1 MFKWIYAQNSKSN
14 KPNSRNKSN
23 LTYGPLEPRQLLATT
38 ATFTGGEFTLTGD
51 IGADDFVIQVD
62 SNNHLTWSENGGTP
76 TDDLDNI
83 VPGVQFYAMGNPA
96 TPISVTIEGKGGQDK
111 VELDI
116 GPNIGLKNVT
126 VDGGA
131 NIDSLTIQSDLNLL
145 PTGGKLNVK
154 VEQNTVAD
162 NSFIAAP
169 LGFTIQDPGFDGNI
183 AIGDNVTISTR
194 AIAPGGDHFTDPSI
208 EDSANISL
216 QSKEISVGDG
226 TSFLADV
233 EAGSINTPADVTL
246 DAQDQLASFLEFVS
260 LIDDL
265 AAGTVSVGD
274 ALKFLNQEATA
285 FVDLGTVE
293 IRGRDITIKAFA
305 GGTSEIP
312 SIKKIIQAIT
322 DSNISFLETTADF
335 LYDKLEDYI
344 TSATDLP
351 AFFAK
356 EKTSATVTIGEGSI
370 IDAASEVKISAKTDS
385 HETVKVKSKY
395 QAIAVMLSES
405 NAEVTIEE
413 GVQIDAQNQVE
424 IKTDVDLSSKAEA
437 TTPKNEDPA
446 DTEERLSFAFALAE
460 TDLNSTIYIAPNS
473 NISAGTDVTIHAKG
487 KQKAESKASSS
498 VYTEGGIGLVLAFSF
513 PTSNV
518 AAEVEGNV
526 TAFTGT
532 PGFEDDQ
539 GITIKAEL
547 DTEEESVALSGLG
560 GKAKPFKPNTTVANV
575 KTFFTKKI
583 KPILVALKLNN
594 LTNGTNVPIDFA
606 SALALNEANN
616 DVLARVGSESNLYS
630 NQDILVKSRL
640 ETLTRTLAESA
651 IENKTS
657 DAGKENMISTAV
669 VVGLYNNSSRAILD
683 NGATADAK
691 REIRVDAT
699 TTYPFKEPVSLIDK
713 GSTRVL
719 KLKGNSWA
727 RSHSLDGKSTIAGS
741 LNYQDYNTTT
751 HAKIGAEANI
761 NQLPAAW
768 DIDQSV
774 KVNAATNFIL
784 VDITGVFELDIV
796 LAEVLNSSS
805 FWNTLNNGG
814 FIDFTKALWKAV
826 KKDYKTSDIGLG
838 TDAKNTAVGGAWSF
852 TDIFDDTEASIGENS
867 NVRAG
872 LDGSVT
878 VTATSK
884 LKHLSFAA
892 SGGKSEK
899 TGIAGSFAHNRQNTN
914 TRAFIEQGSQ
924 VTAGKIS
931 VASNSDAS
939 NFAFA
944 GSAIR
949 SSNYGFGASI
959 ATNKINRT
967 NLAYIGS
974 PGELLYE
981 SAFVAPGGL
990 SVKATSEGGFYAN
1003 ALSGVVPSKGTASNV
1018 APSTTPPASI
1028 PIPANFVSKGKTG
1041 KFGLSVS
1048 ADVAINNVKD
1058 DTQAYINDGGTFL
1071 AKDVSVSAKSKAPL
1085 IAVAGSA
1092 AINGKENS
1100 VGLAGTYTHNIL
1112 TGSAKAWIENSTI
1125 QTTSGGLSI
1134 IAERE
1139 KGGSLWSI
1147 NASAASAGNVEVA
1160 GNVSLNKTNW
1170 ITESALLL
1178 ADVHSAAGATL
1189 SSQDNSKV
1197 WSFAGAVDF
1206 SGKLGFSSSF
1216 SMNNLTTT
1224 TNALVEG
1231 SQLELE
1237 RDLSLS
1243 AVNQAKITSVAGGF
1257 SNGKKLAVAGTIA
1270 LNEVNSTVSARVAGG
1285 SDVTATTVNTTATD
1299 DSDILAVSGAATVA
1313 KGSGFVGGFAGNN
1326 VQQSVH
1332 AEIDQSTTDTTGSS
1346 SVKAESKGR
1355 IQSFTAGV
1363 SIQDQF
1369 AFAGSMAINNIQ
1381 SDTIAKINQ
1390 SDVEAGGQINVQAA
1404 SDGTINAFSGN
1415 FAGVGSAAVGA
1426 AVSIN
1431 NQTNNVESSIVE
1443 SDIQAEEGSVNVS
1456 ADTESIVRSLAV
1468 GGAYAEVFALGGSV
1482 STNNINSSTDAH
1494 ITSSSVTAGS
1504 DTSVT
1509 TSNQDTI
1516 KALTGGIAAAST
1528 AAVGAAVGVNKIDS
1542 NLRACIVDSVVTVA
1556 GDVDVSTLNQSE
1568 LESLAIGGAYA
1579 GTFALGGSV
1588 SVNQIDVDNRACI
1601 MGDSTVTA
1609 GGDITVSAVDDSSIK
1624 ALAPGLGVSGTA
1636 AVGIAVVDND
1646 INREIEATISGS
1658 TATAGG
1664 DVTTTVDVKSLQTGI
1679 GIGGALASAV
1689 AIAGSSVSNRVDQ
1702 TIGSSI
1708 ANGSHVTAGDD
1719 VVVQAHV
1726 DNSLN
1731 TNVVSGA
1738 GSNGF
1743 SLAGSIATVH
1753 VDSEVTSR
1761 IGDAV
1766 TIDAGQNVVV
1776 ESVDTTTVDSLAG
1789 TGAVG
1794 IAAAG
1799 VGASVSTVQV
1809 HKNTLAFIGENSNVS
1824 AATDMLRPTTVYDGE
1839 YNSAGDFLS
1848 EQIFGVAVQA
1858 TSNEEITNLSA
1869 TGGVGLY
1876 AGVAGAVTVEVIS
1889 PHVEA
1894 WIGKN
1899 SVVDANHAGIDID
1912 PNDPNH
1918 EKQSIN
1924 VNVSAVS
1931 NLTVNS
1937 TDGAGAVG
1945 AAGIAGAVD
1954 VGKIDHF
1961 VWAHIEA
1968 DAKVSAYHDVDLH
1981 GLSQIDVKS
1990 EVGAVGAGVAGLS
2003 GSVSVWNIGSE
2014 FDTDY
2019 WIEGVKS
2026 SAIDADG
2033 TTIDVFA
2040 SDAASVTTSRRDTFN
2055 NTEDSKP
2062 KTLKDDLHSKDGPS
2076 GVIATVKQTAEV
2088 IAGDDIDVRAREW
2101 MLIDNSAG
2109 GIGVGIAGVGASV
2122 ALVNV
2127 HSDTEANVYG
2137 TVSAEDDIFVQAS
2150 LEETNSTRAWAGQGG
2165 LGAIGASVA
2174 VVNESSDQ
2182 TARVANEATVV
2193 KADQLKIKSDVIQSL
2208 ETKSNQAVL
2217 GLGTVG
2223 ASVSKINAD
2232 GTTEAYISESTIGH
2246 GKTPAGGD
2254 NPCDTGMATVTNVQ
2268 VKTNANI
2275 NLESKATA
2283 IDAGIVSGAG
2293 TIAKVNATPQFL
2305 TWVGDGSH
2313 LQIAENLLVKSNT
2326 LIDGTTDA
2334 LGVSPLNGVSYG
2346 VAISKATVQP
2356 IIRTHLGEVNACVG
2370 TDVAIQSNNIS
2381 NATSEGQAVTIAVVN
2396 GNGLIAN
2403 AFAKPDA
2410 RTWLGDRTTQLEV
2423 GRDVLV
2429 ASNVTQNAET
2439 DAHGLTVA
2447 LVGGGVIRSLA
2458 DASGYIST
2466 EVGRSV
2472 DLVVGNNLS
2481 VISTVDGDADAFAT
2495 APGGGIFNFFGTRAN
2510 SHASFDSN
2518 SMISSVSNLDVGG
2531 DTLVEAI
2538 SNRKSNAEI
2547 DAFNLSVGAAIG
2559 ATKANAYSEGKT
2571 IASVTGKINQTN
2583 DLMINANDK
2592 NITTSR
2598 AKSTEIGL
2606 ISGAGVKSKVHVNPI
2621 VKSELSSSVNSAGNI
2636 AISSNSDSKVQA
2648 HAQTLGV
2655 SGAGAGRT
2663 ESTVEAAPNVTSRLG
2678 ANASV
2683 TALGNLTISAD
2694 QSLNTLTGGTASVTG
2709 EGGQI
2714 GIGLSGLALN
2724 LDASAAPLV
2733 TAKIQSGA
2741 SVIDVQDLTVTSS
2754 SANQLSALDDSYSIG
2769 GLLSGGKSK
2778 SNVQSGGA
2786 VTSAVNGAI
2795 GKVHDVTISASATG
2809 ISNAESTA
2817 GSYSLGVGLG
2827 GANTNTSINH
2837 QVASRLNSDVFA
2849 TGDVTV
2855 VAESIG
2861 DANSNS
2867 KAVTVG
2873 GLAGVGNTSAISEVA
2888 PSIESKIGARTNVHS
2903 AGDITV
2909 ESRHNV
2915 DASGNRLNFG
2925 ADSKAQSANVAVGVG
2940 VQNTKAIANSKP
2952 ILNSVVDNS
2961 ASLNA
2966 GSGIDVTSNSFS
2978 DSKTDADGFVFG
2990 LVAAVGGLRSEATS
3004 DGTTKSTLNNIDS
3017 AIANDGEINIVAE
3030 SRSNADANA
3039 KVGGG
3044 AAVVG
3049 ANAATSTAT
3058 SAPVVLAHVDS
3069 RNPITTE
3076 RTFDV
3081 NIVSDVSGDVTSA
3094 AKETGVAIGF
3104 NTGSV
3109 KANANWEPTAK
3120 TTVGNDTPI
3129 NSGGD
3134 LSIKAYSNY
3143 LDNGN
3148 ADTDR
3153 KVIAETTSQ
3162 GGALFGGRVA
3172 RSNVDLRPVVHAQ
3185 IGGGVELEALY
3196 DFELSARS
3204 NNILDLDATTKLIG
3218 LAGVSKAFAH
3228 ADVWISTRAE
3238 TQPSTIQSTIVAGG
3252 DIDFDSETLFTADA
3266 YSKARAKTPLAFR
3279 KASSIIDT
3287 HLLDTLSIVDSVDLF
3302 AAIDLNIIAEKIK
3315 QASTTAIVFLGI
3327 ATSEINDS
3335 NVSTKT
3341 ILSNYTTTFGNTYSD
3356 MEIHPF
3362 DPIISKA
3369 KAIILDDLRISK
3381 TDFKTLLKKGYI
3393 SAKANIST
3401 NALIFAQLASDKEP
3415 TSGNTIKVIAELK
3428 KLKTDAIAEFRTN
3441 RKGKFDV
3448 QATDDL
3454 NLTVVADFPFVK
3466 TIKKTFTQSPDRA
3479 LKYKA
3484 KIIWRAGQGRGF
3496 NSLIGSS
3503 GDDGNNANKRPSFR
3517 ASNGKNQPAD
3527 STKARSS
3534 WNKTM
3539 PTDQDRKGERDKAFT
3554 DWSRDNDE
3562 KKKLTD
3568 SLTDQM
3574 FEEQF
3579 SFQIN

>member
-1 MFKWIYAQNSKSN
+1 MFKWIYAQNSQSN
-14 KPNSRNKSN
+14 KPNSRTKAN
-23 LTYGPLEPRQLLATT
+23 LAYGPLEPRQLLATT

-51 IGADDFVIQVD
+51 LGGDDFVIQVD
-62 SNNHLTWSENGGTP
+62 SSNHLTWSENGGTP
-76 TDDLDNI
+76 TDDLDNTD
-83 VPGVQFYAMGNPA
+83 PGVQFYAMGNPA
-96 TPISVTIEGKGGQDK
+96 TPISVTIEGKGGQDT

-145 PTGGKLNVK
+145 PTGGKLDVK
-154 VEQNTVAD
+154 VEQNTIAD
-162 NSFIAAP
+162 NTFIAAP
-169 LGFTIQDPGFDGNI
+169 LGFTIKDPGFDGNI
-183 AIGDNVTISTR
+183 TIGDNVTISTR
-194 AIAPGGDHFTDPSI
+194 AIATGGDHFTDPSI
-208 EDSANISL
+208 EDSANITL

-226 TSFLADV
+226 TTFLADV
-233 EAGSINTPADVTL
+233 EAGSIHTPADVTL
-246 DAQDQLASFLEFVS
+246 DAQDQLASFLEFAS

-265 AAGTVSVGD
+265 VAGTVSPLD
-274 ALKFLNQEATA
+274 ALNFLDQEASA
-285 FVDLGTVE
+285 FIDLGTVE
-293 IRGRDITIKAFA
+293 IRGKDIVLKAFA
-305 GGTSEIP
+305 GGSSKMPTIG
-312 SIKKIIQAIT
+312 KIIKAIN
-322 DSNISFLETTADF
+322 DPNISFLETAADF
-335 LYDKLEDYI
+335 LDGQLNSMI
-344 TSATDLP
+344 TSITDLP
-351 AFFAK
+351 AFFAQ
-356 EKTSATVTIGEGSI
+356 ERTVATIRIGQNSI
-370 IDAASEVKISAKTDS
+370 LDAASEVKITAKTLS
-385 HETVKVKSKY
+385 AESVTVKSKY

-405 NAEVTIEE
+405 TADIDIEE
-413 GVQIDAQNQVE
+413 GVEIDAENKVE
-424 IKTDVDLSSKAEA
+424 IKTSVDLSSTAKA
-437 TTPKNEDPA
+437 TTAKNLDPA
-446 DTEERLSFAFALAE
+446 NSKERISFAFALAR
-460 TDLNSTIYIAPNS
+460 TDLNSTIFIAPNS
-473 NISAGTDVTIHAKG
+473 NISAGTDVVIHAKG
-487 KQKAESKASSS
+487 KQKVKSEASSS
-498 VYTEGGIGLVLAFSF
+498 VYKDGGIGLVLAFSF
-513 PTSNV
+513 PNANV

-532 PGFEDDQ
+532 PGFEDDH
-539 GITIKAEL
+539 GISIIAEL
-547 DTEEESVALSGLG
+547 HTEEDSQAISGLG
-560 GKAKPFKPNTTVANV
+560 GETPKFKASLTKAKV
-575 KTFFTKKI
+575 KKFFTKKI
-583 KPILVALKLNN
+583 KPILDHLKIQN

-606 SALALNEANN
+606 SALALNESDN
-616 DVLARVGSESNLYS
+616 DVLARVGGESNLYS
-630 NQDILVKSRL
+630 NQDILVKSSL
-640 ETLTRTLAESA
+640 VSKMRTFAEST
-651 IENKTS
+651 IDDKTA

-691 REIRVDAT
+691 REIKVDAT
-699 TTYPFKEPVSLIDK
+699 TTYPFKNPVSIIKK
-713 GSTRVL
+713 GSTRIL

-727 RSHSLDGKSTIAGS
+727 RSHSLNGKSTIAGS

-751 HAKIGAEANI
+751 HAKIGSGANI

-774 KVNAATNFIL
+774 KVSAATNFLLI
-784 VDITGVFELDIV
+784 DITGVFELDIV
-796 LAEVLNSSS
+796 LAEVLNISS
-805 FWNTLNNGG
+805 FWQTLRNDGL
-814 FIDFTKALWKAV
+814 IDFSKALWKAV
-826 KKDYKTSDIGLG
+826 KKDIGSSDLGFG
-838 TDAKNTAVGGAWSF
+838 TDAKKTAVGGAWSF
-852 TDIFDDTEASIGENS
+852 TDIFDDTEASIGANS
-867 NVRAG
+867 NINAG
-872 LDGSVT
+872 LDGNVT

-884 LKHLSFAA
+884 LNHLSFAA
-892 SGGKSEK
+892 SGGESEK
-899 TGIAGSFAHNRQNTN
+899 TGIAGSFAHNRQISN
-914 TRAFIEQGSQ
+914 TRAFIGHGSQ
-924 VTAGKIS
+924 VNGGKIS
-931 VASNSDAS
+931 IASNSDVN
-939 NFAFA
+939 NFGFA

-949 SSNYGFGASI
+949 SGNSGFGVSI
-959 ATNKINRT
+959 ATNKITRS
-967 NLAYIGS
+967 NLAYIGF
-974 PGELLYE
+974 PGEPMYE
-981 SAFVAPGGL
+981 SMFSAPGGL
-990 SVKATSEGGFYAN
+990 SVIAKSEGGFYAN
-1003 ALSGVVPSKGTASNV
+1003 ALSGVFPSKGTASNV
-1018 APSTTPPASI
+1018 APSTTPTSPI
-1028 PIPANFVSKGKTG
+1028 PIPSNFVSKGKTG

-1048 ADVAINNVKD
+1048 ADIAINNVQD
-1058 DTQAYINDGGTFL
+1058 DTQAFINDKGTFE
-1071 AKDVSVSAKSKAPL
+1071 AKDIAVTAKNKTPL

-1092 AINGKENS
+1092 AINGKDNS

-1112 TGSAKAWIENSTI
+1112 SGSAMAWIANSTI
-1125 QTTSGGLSI
+1125 HTTTGGLSI
-1134 IAERE
+1134 TSQRE
-1139 KGGSLWSI
+1139 DGASLWSL
-1147 NASAASAGNVEVA
+1147 NASAASAGKVEVA
-1160 GNVSLNKTNW
+1160 GNVSLNNANW
-1170 ITESALLL
+1170 ITESALHF

-1189 SSQDNSKV
+1189 SASDNSKV
-1197 WSFAGAVDF
+1197 WSFAGAIDF

-1216 SMNNLTTT
+1216 SKNDLTTT
-1224 TNALVEG
+1224 TSTLVEG

-1237 RDLSLS
+1237 RDLSLI
-1243 AVNQAKITSVAGGF
+1243 ALNDAAITSVAGGF
-1257 SNGKKLAVAGTIA
+1257 SNGEKLAVAGTIA
-1270 LNEVNSTVSARVAGG
+1270 LNEINSNVSALLTD
-1285 SDVTATTVNTTATD
+1285 SSEVTAAAVSISATD
-1299 DSDILAVSGAATVA
+1299 ESDIVAISGAATVA
-1313 KGSGFVGGFAGNN
+1313 KGSGFVGSFSGNN
-1326 VQQSVH
+1326 VQQTVT
-1332 AEIDQSTTDTTGSS
+1332 AQINQSTTDATGSTS
-1346 SVKAESKGR
+1346 LTANSKGR
-1355 IQSFTAGV
+1355 IQSFAAGV

-1381 SDTIAKINQ
+1381 STTSTKINQ
-1390 SDVEAGGQINVQAA
+1390 SDVETGGQLNVRAA
-1404 SDGTINAFSGN
+1404 SNGTINAFSGN
-1415 FAGVGSAAVGA
+1415 FGGVGSAAVGA

-1431 NQTNNVESSIVE
+1431 NQNNTVESSIVE
-1443 SDIQAEEGSVNVS
+1443 STVQAEEGSVTVS
-1456 ADTESIVRSLAV
+1456 ADTKSIIRSLAV
-1468 GGAYAEVFALGGSV
+1468 GGAFAQAFALGGSV
-1482 STNNINSSTDAH
+1482 STNNINSNTDAH
-1494 ITSSSVTAGS
+1494 ITSTSLTAGS
-1504 DTSVT
+1504 DVSVT
-1509 TSNQDTI
+1509 ASNQDTI
-1516 KALTGGIAAAST
+1516 KALTGGVAGAST
-1528 AAVGAAVGVNKIDS
+1528 AAVGAAVSVNKIDS
-1542 NLRACIVDSVVTVA
+1542 NLRACIVDSVVTVG
-1556 GDVDVSTLNQSE
+1556 GDVEVSTSNQSE
-1568 LESLAIGGAYA
+1568 ISSLAVGGAYA
-1579 GTFALGGSV
+1579 GTFALGGAV
-1588 SVNQIDVDNRACI
+1588 SINQIDVNSRACI
-1601 MGDSTVTA
+1601 MDDSVVTA
-1609 GGDITVSAVDDSSIK
+1609 GGDITVSSFDDSFIK
-1624 ALAPGLGVSGTA
+1624 ALAPGIGISGTA

-1646 INREIEATISGS
+1646 INRTVQSTISNS
-1658 TATAGG
+1658 SATAGG
-1664 DVTTTVDVKSLQTGI
+1664 DVSTTVEVKSLQNGI
-1679 GIGGALASAV
+1679 AIGGALATTA

-1702 TIGSSI
+1702 TIISSI
-1708 ANGSHVTAGDD
+1708 DDGSIISAAED
-1719 VVVQAHV
+1719 VLVGATV
-1726 DNSLN
+1726 DNSIN
-1731 TNVVSGA
+1731 TNVVSGS
-1738 GSNGF
+1738 GSSGF

-1753 VDSEVTSR
+1753 VDSEVTAR
-1761 IGDAV
+1761 IGDSVAV
-1766 TIDAGQNVVV
+1766 DAGQNVIV
-1776 ESVDTTTVDSLAG
+1776 ESIDHTTIDSLAG
-1789 TGAVG
+1789 TGAIG

-1809 HKNTLAFIGENSNVS
+1809 HKNTLAYIGENSNVS

-1848 EQIFGVAVQA
+1848 ETIFGVAVQA
-1858 TSNEEITNLSA
+1858 TSNQEITNLSA

-1954 VGKIDHF
+1954 VGKVDHF
-1961 VWAHIEA
+1961 VWAHIDA
-1968 DAKVSAYHDVDLH
+1968 DAEVSAYNDVDLH

-1990 EVGAVGAGVAGLS
+1990 AVGAVGAGVAGLS

-2014 FDTDY
+2014 FDSDY

-2026 SAIDADG
+2026 SSLDADG

-2040 SDAASVTTSRRDTFN
+2040 SDATSVTTTRRDTFN
-2055 NTEDSKP
+2055 NTQDSKP

-2076 GVIATVKQTAEV
+2076 GVIATVKQGAEI

-2101 MLIDNSAG
+2101 MLVDNSAG
-2109 GIGVGIAGVGASV
+2109 GVGVGIAGVGASV

-2137 TVSAEDDIFVQAS
+2137 IVAADDDIFVQAS
-2150 LEETNSTRAWAGQGG
+2150 LEEVNNTRAWAGQGG

-2174 VVNESSDQ
+2174 IVNESSDQ
-2182 TARVANEATVV
+2182 TARVAQDATVV
-2193 KADQLKIKSDVIQSL
+2193 KADQLKIKSDVIQDIK
-2208 ETKSNQAVL
+2208 TKTNQAVL

-2223 ASVSKINAD
+2223 ASVSKINAT
-2232 GTTEAYISESTIGH
+2232 GTTEAYISDSTIGL

-2254 NPCDTGMATVTNVQ
+2254 HPCDAAMATVNTVV
-2268 VKTNANI
+2268 VKTNGDI
-2275 NLESKATA
+2275 DLESKATA

-2305 TWVGDGSH
+2305 TWVGNGSH
-2313 LQIAENLLVKSNT
+2313 LQIAEKLSVNSNT
-2326 LIDGTTDA
+2326 LINGTTDA

-2403 AFAKPDA
+2403 SFAKPDA
-2410 RTWLGDRTTQLEV
+2410 RTWLGNRTTQLEV

-2547 DAFNLSVGAAIG
+2547 NAFNLSVGAAIG

-2571 IASVTGKINQTN
+2571 IASITGQINQTN
-2583 DLMINANDK
+2583 DLMINANDT
-2592 NITTSR
+2592 NITTAR
-2598 AKSTEIGL
+2598 AKSTAIGL
-2606 ISGAGVKSKVHVNPI
+2606 VSGAGVKSKVHVNP
-2621 VKSELSSSVNSAGNI
+2621 VVTSELSSTVNSAGNI

-2663 ESTVEAAPNVTSRLG
+2663 ESTVEATPNVTSRLG

-2683 TALGNLTISAD
+2683 TAFGDLNISAD

-2724 LDASAAPLV
+2724 LDASANPLV

-2741 SVIDVQDLTVTSS
+2741 SVVDVQDLTVTSS
-2754 SANQLSALDDSYSIG
+2754 TANQLSALDKSFSIG

-2778 SNVQSGGA
+2778 SNVQSGGV

-2795 GKVHDVTISASATG
+2795 GKVDDVTISASATG
-2809 ISNAESTA
+2809 LATAESTA
-2817 GSYSLGVGLG
+2817 GSYSLGIGLG
-2827 GANTNTSINH
+2827 GANTNTTVDH
-2837 QVASRLNSDVFA
+2837 QVASSLNSDVSA

-2867 KAVTVG
+2867 KGVVGSLAV
-2873 GLAGVGNTSAISEVA
+2873 GVGNTTANSTVNPSA
-2888 PSIESKIGARTNVHS
+2888 ESKIGPRTNVHS
-2903 AGDITV
+2903 AGNITV

-2915 DASGNRLNFG
+2915 DDSGNRLNYG
-2925 ADSKAQSANVAVGVG
+2925 ADSKAESANVAVGVG

-2961 ASLNA
+2961 ASLHA

-2990 LVAAVGGLRSEATS
+2990 LVAAVGSIRSEATS
-3004 DGTTKSTLNNIDS
+3004 DGSTKSTLNNIDS
-3017 AIANDGEINIVAE
+3017 AIADNGDINIVAE

-3039 KVGGG
+3039 KVGNGS
-3044 AAVVG
+3044 AVAGV
-3049 ANAATSTAT
+3049 NAATSTAT

-3069 RNPITTE
+3069 HNPIETE

-3081 NIVSDVSGDVTSA
+3081 NVFSDVSGDVTSA
-3094 AKETGVAIGF
+3094 AKETGVSLVF

-3120 TTVGNDTPI
+3120 ATVGNDTPI

-3134 LSIKAYSNY
+3134 ISIKAYSNY

-3153 KVIAETTSQ
+3153 NVIADTTSR

-3172 RSNVDLRPVVHAQ
+3172 RSNVDIRPVVHAQ
-3185 IGGGVELEALY
+3185 IGGGAEIDALY
-3196 DFELSARS
+3196 DFEISARS

-3238 TQPSTIQSTIVAGG
+3238 TLPSTVQSTIVAGG
-3252 DIDFDSETLFTADA
+3252 DIDFDTQSILTADA
-3266 YSKARAKTPLAFR
+3266 YSKAKAPTPFAFR
-3279 KASSIIDT
+3279 KASSIINT
-3287 HLLDTLSIVDSVDLF
+3287 HQLDTVSIAHSVDLN
-3302 AAIDLNIIAEKIK
+3302 ATNDLTVYAEKIK
-3315 QASTTAIVFLGI
+3315 NANATAVVTLGSSTALVNDISISTAASIHGSSPFTL
-3327 ATSEINDS
+3327 
-3335 NVSTKT
+3335 
-3341 ILSNYTTTFGNTYSD
+3341 GNTLLINSD
-3356 MEIHPF
+3356 

-3369 KAIILDDLRISK
+3369 KAIILDDTRVSK
-3381 TDFKTLLKKGYI
+3381 SDFESLLKQGHI
-3393 SAKANIST
+3393 NAVSSINT
-3401 NALIFAQLASDKEP
+3401 NALVFAQLDSDIEP
-3415 TSGNTIKVIAELK
+3415 TSGKQIKVIAKLR
-3428 KLKTDAIAEFRTN
+3428 KLKTDAIAKFKTK
-3441 RKGKFDV
+3441 RKGNFDV
-3448 QATDDL
+3448 QTSEKL

-3479 LKYKA
+3479 LKYTA
-3484 KIIWRAGQGRGF
+3484 KIIWKAGRSRGF
-3496 NSLIGSS
+3496 NSLIGSN
-3503 GDDGNNANKRPSFR
+3503 GDNDNHAKNRPTFQ
-3517 ASNGKNQPAD
+3517 ASNGRDRLGD
-3527 STKARSS
+3527 STDSRAS
-3534 WNKTM
+3534 WTNGM
-3539 PTDQDRKGERDKAFT
+3539 PNDQDRKGDRDKAFT
-3554 DWSRDNDE
+3554 DWSRDTDE
-3562 KKKLTD
+3562 QKKQTD

-3579 SFQIN
+3579 SFQIH

>member
-23 LTYGPLEPRQLLATT
+23 LAYGPLEPRQLLATT

-51 IGADDFVIQVD
+51 LGGDDFVIQVD

-76 TDDLDNI
+76 TNDLDNTD
-83 VPGVQFYAMGNPA
+83 PGVQFYEMGNPA
-96 TPISVTIEGKGGQDK
+96 TPISMTIEGKGGQDT

-169 LGFTIQDPGFDGNI
+169 LGLTITDPGFDGNI
-183 AIGDNVTISTR
+183 SIGDNVTISTR

-208 EDSANISL
+208 EDSANITL
-216 QSKEISVGDG
+216 KSKEITVGDG
-226 TSFLADV
+226 TTFLADV

-246 DAQDQLASFLEFVS
+246 DAQDQLASFLEFAS

-265 AAGTVSVGD
+265 VAGTVSPID
-274 ALKFLNQEATA
+274 ALNFLNQEASA
-285 FVDLGTVE
+285 FIDLGTVE
-293 IRGRDITIKAFA
+293 IRGKDIVLKAFA
-305 GGTSEIP
+305 GGSSKMPTIGEI
-312 SIKKIIQAIT
+312 ITAIN
-322 DSNISFLETTADF
+322 DPNISFLETAADF
-335 LYDKLEDYI
+335 LDGQLNSMI
-344 TSATDLP
+344 TSITDLP
-351 AFFAK
+351 AFFAQ
-356 EKTSATVTIGEGSI
+356 ERTFATIRIGQNSI
-370 IDAASEVKISAKTDS
+370 LDAASEVKITAKTLS
-385 HETVKVKSKY
+385 AESVTVKSKY

-405 NAEVTIEE
+405 TADIDIEE
-413 GVQIDAQNQVE
+413 GVEIDAENKVE
-424 IKTDVDLSSKAEA
+424 IKTFVDLSSTAKA
-437 TTPKNEDPA
+437 TTAKNLDPA
-446 DTEERLSFAFALAE
+446 NSKERISFAFALAR
-460 TDLNSTIYIAPNS
+460 TDLNSTIFIAPNS
-473 NISAGTDVTIHAKG
+473 NISAGTDVVIHAKG
-487 KQKAESKASSS
+487 KQKVKSDASSS
-498 VYTEGGIGLVLAFSF
+498 VYKDGGIGLVLAFSF
-513 PTSNV
+513 PNANV

-532 PGFEDDQ
+532 PGFEDDH
-539 GITIKAEL
+539 GISIIAEL
-547 DTEEESVALSGLG
+547 DTEEDSQAISGLG
-560 GKAKPFKPNTTVANV
+560 GETPKFKASLTKAKV
-575 KTFFTKKI
+575 KKFFTKKI
-583 KPILVALKLNN
+583 KPILDHLKIQN

-606 SALALNEANN
+606 SAMALNESDN
-616 DVLARVGSESNLYS
+616 DVLARVGGESNLYS
-630 NQDILVKSRL
+630 NQDILVKSSL
-640 ETLTRTLAESA
+640 VSKMRTFAEST
-651 IENKTS
+651 IDDKTT

-669 VVGLYNNSSRAILD
+669 VVGLYDNSSRAILD
-683 NGATADAK
+683 DGVTADAK
-691 REIRVDAT
+691 RTIEVKAT
-699 TTYPFKEPVSLIDK
+699 TDYPFKFPVSIIKK
-713 GSTRVL
+713 GSTRIL

-727 RSHSLDGKSTIAGS
+727 RSHSLNGKSTIAGS

-751 HAKIGAEANI
+751 HAKIGSNANI
-761 NQLPAAW
+761 NQLPAAM

-774 KVNAATNFIL
+774 KVNAATNFLLI
-784 VDITGVFELDIV
+784 DITGVFELDIV
-796 LAEVLNSSS
+796 LAEVLNISS
-805 FWNTLNNGG
+805 FWQTLKNDG
-814 FIDFTKALWKAV
+814 FKDFAKALKKAV
-826 KKDYKTSDIGLG
+826 TKDIGSSDLGFG

-852 TDIFDDTEASIGENS
+852 TDIFDDTEASIGANS
-867 NVRAG
+867 NINAG
-872 LDGSVT
+872 LDGNVT

-884 LKHLSFAA
+884 LNHLSFAA

-899 TGIAGSFAHNRQNTN
+899 TGIAGSFAHNRQITN

-924 VTAGKIS
+924 VTGGKIS
-931 VASNSDAS
+931 VVSNSDAN

-974 PGELLYE
+974 PDELLYE

-1003 ALSGVVPSKGTASNV
+1003 ALSGVVPSKGSASNV
-1018 APSTTPPASI
+1018 APSTTPTPSI

-1058 DTQAYINDGGTFL
+1058 DTQAYINDGGTFM

-1092 AINGKENS
+1092 AINGKEDS

-1189 SSQDNSKV
+1189 SAQDNSKV

-1216 SMNNLTTT
+1216 SKNDLTTT

-1285 SDVTATTVNTTATD
+1285 SDVTATTVNITATD

-1332 AEIDQSTTDTTGSS
+1332 AEINQSTTDTTGSS

-1390 SDVEAGGQINVQAA
+1390 SDVEAGGQVNVQAA

-1456 ADTESIVRSLAV
+1456 AETESIVRSLAV

-1509 TSNQDTI
+1509 ASNQDTI

-1542 NLRACIVDSVVTVA
+1542 NLRACIVDSVVTVG

-1568 LESLAIGGAYA
+1568 IESLSIGGAYA

-1646 INREIEATISGS
+1646 INREIEATISSS

-1664 DVTTTVDVKSLQTGI
+1664 DVTTTVEVKSLQNGI

-1702 TIGSSI
+1702 TIDSSI
-1708 ANGSHVTAGDD
+1708 ANGSYVTAGDD

-1753 VDSEVTSR
+1753 VDSEVTAS
-1761 IGDAV
+1761 IGDEV
-1766 TIDAGQNVVV
+1766 TVDAGQNIVV

-1839 YNSAGDFLS
+1839 YNSSGEFLK

-1858 TSNEEITNLSA
+1858 TSNEDITNLSA

-1961 VWAHIEA
+1961 VWAHIDA

-2014 FDTDY
+2014 FDSDY

-2033 TTIDVFA
+2033 TTIDDFA

-2088 IAGDDIDVRAREW
+2088 IAGDDVDVRAREW

-2109 GIGVGIAGVGASV
+2109 GVGVGIAGVGASV

-2127 HSDTEANVYG
+2127 NSDTEANVYG
-2137 TVSAEDDIFVQAS
+2137 IVAANDDIFVQAS
-2150 LEETNSTRAWAGQGG
+2150 LEEVNNTRAWAGQGG

-2174 VVNESSDQ
+2174 IVNETSDQ
-2182 TARVANEATVV
+2182 TARVAQDATVV
-2193 KADQLKIKSDVIQSL
+2193 KADQLKIKSDVIQDIN
-2208 ETKSNQAVL
+2208 TKTNQAVL

-2223 ASVSKINAD
+2223 ASVSKINAT
-2232 GTTEAYISESTIGH
+2232 GTTEAYISDATIGH

-2254 NPCDTGMATVTNVQ
+2254 NPCDTGMATVNNVQ
-2268 VKTNANI
+2268 VKTNAHI
-2275 NLESKATA
+2275 DLESKATA

-2396 GNGLIAN
+2396 GNGLIAHS
-2403 AFAKPDA
+2403 FAKPDA

-2429 ASNVTQNAET
+2429 ASNVSQNAET

-2547 DAFNLSVGAAIG
+2547 DAFNLSLGAAIG

-2571 IASVTGKINQTN
+2571 IARVTGKINQTN
-2583 DLMINANDK
+2583 DLMINANDD
-2592 NITTSR
+2592 NITTTR
-2598 AKSTEIGL
+2598 AKSTAIGL
-2606 ISGAGVKSKVHVNPI
+2606 VSGAGVKSKVHVNP
-2621 VKSELSSSVNSAGNI
+2621 VVTSELSSTVNSAGSI

-2648 HAQTLGV
+2648 HAQTLGI

-2683 TALGNLTISAD
+2683 TAFGDLNISAD
-2694 QSLNTLTGGTASVTG
+2694 QSLNTLTGGAASVTG

-2741 SVIDVQDLTVTSS
+2741 SVVDVQDLTVTSS
-2754 SANQLSALDDSYSIG
+2754 SVNQLSALDESYSIG

-2778 SNVQSGGA
+2778 SNVQSGGV

-2795 GKVHDVTISASATG
+2795 GKVDDVTISASATG

-2817 GSYSLGVGLG
+2817 GSYSLGFVLG
-2827 GANTNTSINH
+2827 GANTNTSVNH
-2837 QVASRLNSDVFA
+2837 QVASRLNSNVFA

-2873 GLAGVGNTSAISEVA
+2873 GLAGVGNTSATSGVA
-2888 PSIESKIGARTNVHS
+2888 PSVESKIGARTIVHS

-2915 DASGNRLNFG
+2915 DDSGNRLNYG
-2925 ADSKAQSANVAVGVG
+2925 ADSKAESANVAVGVG

-2952 ILNSVVDNS
+2952 ILNSMVDNS

-3017 AIANDGEINIVAE
+3017 AIANDGDINIVAE

-3058 SAPVVLAHVDS
+3058 SAPVVLTHVDS

-3153 KVIAETTSQ
+3153 KVIADTTSQ

-3287 HLLDTLSIVDSVDLF
+3287 HLLDTLSIVDSVDLS

-3315 QASTTAIVFLGI
+3315 QASTTAIVFVGS
-3327 ATSEINDS
+3327 ATSEINDA

-3369 KAIILDDLRISK
+3369 NAIILDDLRISK
-3381 TDFKTLLKKGYI
+3381 TDFETLLKKGFI

-3428 KLKTDAIAEFRTN
+3428 KLKTDAVAEFRTK

-3448 QATDDL
+3448 QSTDKL
-3454 NLTVVADFPFVK
+3454 NLTVIADFPFVK
-3466 TIKKTFTQSPDRA
+3466 TIKKTFTESPDRA

-3484 KIIWRAGQGRGF
+3484 KIIWKAGRSRGF
-3496 NSLIGSS
+3496 NSLIGSN
-3503 GDDGNNANKRPSFR
+3503 GDNDNHAKNRPTFQ
-3517 ASNGKNQPAD
+3517 ASNGRDRLGD
-3527 STKARSS
+3527 STDSRAS
-3534 WNKTM
+3534 WTTGM
-3539 PTDQDRKGERDKAFT
+3539 PNDQNRKGNRDKAFT
-3554 DWSRDNDE
+3554 DWSRETDEE
-3562 KKKLTD
+3562 KKQTD
-3568 SLTDQM
+3568 SLMDQM

-3579 SFQIN
+3579 SFQIH

>member
-23 LTYGPLEPRQLLATT
+23 LAYGPLEPRQLLATT

-51 IGADDFVIQVD
+51 LGGNDFVIQVD

-76 TDDLDNI
+76 TNDLNNTD
-83 VPGVQFYAMGNPA
+83 PGVQFYEMGNPA
-96 TPISVTIEGKGGQDK
+96 TPISMTIEGKGGQDT

-169 LGFTIQDPGFDGNI
+169 LGLTITDPGFDGNI
-183 AIGDNVTISTR
+183 SIGDNVTISTR

-208 EDSANISL
+208 EDSANITL
-216 QSKEISVGDG
+216 KSKEITVGDG
-226 TSFLADV
+226 TTFLADV

-246 DAQDQLASFLEFVS
+246 DAQDQLASFLEFAS

-265 AAGTVSVGD
+265 VAGTVSPID
-274 ALKFLNQEATA
+274 ALNFLNQEASA
-285 FVDLGTVE
+285 FIDLGTVE
-293 IRGRDITIKAFA
+293 IRGKDIVLKAFA
-305 GGTSEIP
+305 GGSSKMPTIGEI
-312 SIKKIIQAIT
+312 ITAIN
-322 DSNISFLETTADF
+322 DPNISFLETAADF
-335 LYDKLEDYI
+335 LDGQLNSMI
-344 TSATDLP
+344 TSITDLP
-351 AFFAK
+351 AFFAQ
-356 EKTSATVTIGEGSI
+356 ERTFATIRIGQNSI
-370 IDAASEVKISAKTDS
+370 LDAASEVKITAKTLS
-385 HETVKVKSKY
+385 AESVTVKSKY

-405 NAEVTIEE
+405 TADIDIEE
-413 GVQIDAQNQVE
+413 GVEIDAENKVE
-424 IKTDVDLSSKAEA
+424 IKTFVDLSSTAKA
-437 TTPKNEDPA
+437 TTAKNLDPA
-446 DTEERLSFAFALAE
+446 NSKERISFAFALAR
-460 TDLNSTIYIAPNS
+460 TDLNSTIFIAPNS
-473 NISAGTDVTIHAKG
+473 NISAGTDVVIHAKG
-487 KQKAESKASSS
+487 KQKVKSDASSS
-498 VYTEGGIGLVLAFSF
+498 VYKDGGIGLVLAFSF
-513 PTSNV
+513 PNANV

-532 PGFEDDQ
+532 PGFEDDH
-539 GITIKAEL
+539 GISIIAEL
-547 DTEEESVALSGLG
+547 DTEEDSQAISGLG
-560 GKAKPFKPNTTVANV
+560 GETPKFKASLTKAKV
-575 KTFFTKKI
+575 KKFFTKKI
-583 KPILVALKLNN
+583 KPILDHLKIQN

-606 SALALNEANN
+606 SAMALNESDN
-616 DVLARVGSESNLYS
+616 DVLARVGGESNLYS
-630 NQDILVKSRL
+630 NQDILVKSSL
-640 ETLTRTLAESA
+640 VSKMRTFAEST
-651 IENKTS
+651 IDDKTT

-669 VVGLYNNSSRAILD
+669 VVGLYDNSSRAILD
-683 NGATADAK
+683 DGVTADAK
-691 REIRVDAT
+691 RTIEVKAT
-699 TTYPFKEPVSLIDK
+699 TDYPFKNPVSIIKK
-713 GSTRVL
+713 GSTRIL

-727 RSHSLDGKSTIAGS
+727 RSHSLNGKSTIAGS

-751 HAKIGAEANI
+751 HAKIGSNANI
-761 NQLPAAW
+761 NQLPAAM

-774 KVNAATNFIL
+774 KVNAATNFLLI
-784 VDITGVFELDIV
+784 DITGVFELDIV
-796 LAEVLNSSS
+796 LAEVLNISS
-805 FWNTLNNGG
+805 FWQTLKNDG
-814 FIDFTKALWKAV
+814 FKDFAKALKKAV
-826 KKDYKTSDIGLG
+826 TKDIGSSDLGFG

-852 TDIFDDTEASIGENS
+852 TDIFDDTEASIGANS
-867 NVRAG
+867 NINAG
-872 LDGSVT
+872 LDGNVT

-884 LKHLSFAA
+884 LNHLSFAA

-899 TGIAGSFAHNRQNTN
+899 TGIAGSFAHNRQITN

-924 VTAGKIS
+924 VTGGKIS
-931 VASNSDAS
+931 VVSNSDAN

-959 ATNKINRT
+959 ATNKITRT

-974 PGELLYE
+974 PDELLYE

-1003 ALSGVVPSKGTASNV
+1003 ALSGVVPSKGSASNV
-1018 APSTTPPASI
+1018 APSTTPTPSI

-1058 DTQAYINDGGTFL
+1058 DTQAYINDGGTFM

-1092 AINGKENS
+1092 AINGKEDS

-1189 SSQDNSKV
+1189 SAQDNSKV

-1216 SMNNLTTT
+1216 SKNDLTTT

-1285 SDVTATTVNTTATD
+1285 SDVTATTVNITATD

-1332 AEIDQSTTDTTGSS
+1332 AEINQSTTDTTGSS

-1390 SDVEAGGQINVQAA
+1390 SDVEAGGQVNVQAA

-1456 ADTESIVRSLAV
+1456 AETESIVRSLAV

-1504 DTSVT
+1504 DTLVT
-1509 TSNQDTI
+1509 ASNQDTI

-1542 NLRACIVDSVVTVA
+1542 NLRACIVDSVVTVG

-1568 LESLAIGGAYA
+1568 IESLSIGGAYA

-1646 INREIEATISGS
+1646 INREIEATISSS

-1664 DVTTTVDVKSLQTGI
+1664 DVTTTVEVKSLQNGI

-1702 TIGSSI
+1702 TIDSSI
-1708 ANGSHVTAGDD
+1708 ANGSYVTAGDD

-1753 VDSEVTSR
+1753 VDSEVTAS
-1761 IGDAV
+1761 IGDEV
-1766 TIDAGQNVVV
+1766 TVDAGQNIVV

-1839 YNSAGDFLS
+1839 YNSLGEFLK

-1858 TSNEEITNLSA
+1858 TSNEDITNLSA

-1924 VNVSAVS
+1924 VNVAAVS

-1961 VWAHIEA
+1961 VWAHIDA

-2003 GSVSVWNIGSE
+2003 GSVSVWNIGAE
-2014 FDTDY
+2014 FESDY

-2033 TTIDVFA
+2033 TTIDDFA

-2088 IAGDDIDVRAREW
+2088 IAGDDVDVRAREW

-2109 GIGVGIAGVGASV
+2109 GVGVGIAGVGASV

-2127 HSDTEANVYG
+2127 NSDTEANVYG
-2137 TVSAEDDIFVQAS
+2137 IVAANDDIFVQAS
-2150 LEETNSTRAWAGQGG
+2150 LEEVNNTRAWAGQGG

-2174 VVNESSDQ
+2174 IVNETSDQ
-2182 TARVANEATVV
+2182 TARVAQDATVV
-2193 KADQLKIKSDVIQSL
+2193 KADQLKIKSDVIQDIK
-2208 ETKSNQAVL
+2208 TKTNQAVL

-2223 ASVSKINAD
+2223 ASVSKINAT
-2232 GTTEAYISESTIGH
+2232 GTTEAYISDATIGH

-2254 NPCDTGMATVTNVQ
+2254 NPCDTGMATVNNVQ
-2268 VKTNANI
+2268 VKTNAHI
-2275 NLESKATA
+2275 DLESKATA

-2396 GNGLIAN
+2396 GNGLIAHS
-2403 AFAKPDA
+2403 FAKPDA

-2429 ASNVTQNAET
+2429 ASNVSQNAET

-2547 DAFNLSVGAAIG
+2547 DAFNLSLGAAIG

-2571 IASVTGKINQTN
+2571 IARVTGKINQTN
-2583 DLMINANDK
+2583 DLMINANDD
-2592 NITTSR
+2592 NITTTR
-2598 AKSTEIGL
+2598 AKSTAIGL
-2606 ISGAGVKSKVHVNPI
+2606 VSGAGVKSKVRVNP
-2621 VKSELSSSVNSAGNI
+2621 VVTSELSSSVNSAGSI

-2683 TALGNLTISAD
+2683 TAFGDLNISAD
-2694 QSLNTLTGGTASVTG
+2694 QSLNTLTGGAASVTG

-2741 SVIDVQDLTVTSS
+2741 SVVDVQDLTVTSS
-2754 SANQLSALDDSYSIG
+2754 SVNQLSALDESYSIG

-2778 SNVQSGGA
+2778 SNVQSGGV

-2795 GKVHDVTISASATG
+2795 GKVDDVTISASATG

-2817 GSYSLGVGLG
+2817 GSYSLGFGLG
-2827 GANTNTSINH
+2827 GANTNTSVNH
-2837 QVASRLNSDVFA
+2837 QVASRLNSNVFA

-2873 GLAGVGNTSAISEVA
+2873 GLAGVGNTSATSGVA
-2888 PSIESKIGARTNVHS
+2888 PSVESKIGARTIVHS

-2915 DASGNRLNFG
+2915 DDSGNRLNYG
-2925 ADSKAQSANVAVGVG
+2925 ADSKAESANVAVGVG

-2952 ILNSVVDNS
+2952 ILNSMVDNS

-3017 AIANDGEINIVAE
+3017 AIANDGDINIVAE

-3058 SAPVVLAHVDS
+3058 SAPVVLTHVDS

-3153 KVIAETTSQ
+3153 KVIADTTSQ

-3287 HLLDTLSIVDSVDLF
+3287 HLLDTLSIVDSVDLS

-3315 QASTTAIVFLGI
+3315 QASTTAIVFVGS
-3327 ATSEINDS
+3327 ATS
-3335 NVSTKT
+3335 
-3341 ILSNYTTTFGNTYSD
+3341 
-3356 MEIHPF
+3356 
-3362 DPIISKA
+3362 
-3369 KAIILDDLRISK
+3369 
-3381 TDFKTLLKKGYI
+3381 
-3393 SAKANIST
+3393 
-3401 NALIFAQLASDKEP
+3401 
-3415 TSGNTIKVIAELK
+3415 
-3428 KLKTDAIAEFRTN
+3428 
-3441 RKGKFDV
+3441 
-3448 QATDDL
+3448 
-3454 NLTVVADFPFVK
+3454 
-3466 TIKKTFTQSPDRA
+3466 
-3479 LKYKA
+3479 
-3484 KIIWRAGQGRGF
+3484 
-3496 NSLIGSS
+3496 
-3503 GDDGNNANKRPSFR
+3503 
-3517 ASNGKNQPAD
+3517 
-3527 STKARSS
+3527 
-3534 WNKTM
+3534 
-3539 PTDQDRKGERDKAFT
+3539 
-3554 DWSRDNDE
+3554 
-3562 KKKLTD
+3562 
-3568 SLTDQM
+3568 
-3574 FEEQF
+3574 
-3579 SFQIN
+3579 